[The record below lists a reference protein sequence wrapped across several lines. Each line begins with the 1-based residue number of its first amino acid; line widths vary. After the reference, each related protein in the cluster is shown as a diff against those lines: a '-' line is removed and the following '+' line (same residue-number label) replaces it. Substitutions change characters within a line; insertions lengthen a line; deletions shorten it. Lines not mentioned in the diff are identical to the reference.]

1 MFKLLL
7 CVAINYLVFWPV
19 EISPSMRLGKKRV
32 QLSRNIWGLW
42 LCRVQL
48 IAASYA
54 GMAECQTWPFL
65 IRKFTNL
72 YTRCKNPF
80 R

>member
-1 MFKLLL
+1 
-7 CVAINYLVFWPV
+7 
-19 EISPSMRLGKKRV
+19 MRLGKKRV
-32 QLSRNIWGLW
+32 QLSRNIWGVW
-42 LCRVQL
+42 LGRVLL